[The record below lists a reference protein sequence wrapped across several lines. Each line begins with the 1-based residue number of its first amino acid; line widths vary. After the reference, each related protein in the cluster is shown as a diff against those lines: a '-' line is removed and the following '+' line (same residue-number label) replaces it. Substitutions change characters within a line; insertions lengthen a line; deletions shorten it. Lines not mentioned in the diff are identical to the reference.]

1 MHQEHALQR
10 QQKENEYKDK
20 QKMIEDLEDEN
31 VEERKKIEELAWIQ
45 IDELKDR
52 NKEEL
57 SEIIKVGMQNKSDL

>member
-1 MHQEHALQR
+1 
-10 QQKENEYKDK
+10 
-20 QKMIEDLEDEN
+20 MIEDLEDEN